1 MHTTN
6 PGLARDAY
14 AADPTWRALQAFLPA
29 ELHFGPGLMPTS
41 SFWEWQG
48 HQIHLDHFTQPDSPV
63 TLILLHGVGTNGRQ
77 LSLIVGGPLWRRG
90 IESVAVDLPPYGQ
103 SRLAR
108 GVTITY
114 NDWVRLVCDVIV
126 AERRRSGR
134 PIMLFGLS
142 AGGMLAYHAAAIDG
156 QVAGVIGTTF
166 LDQRVPLVRDATA
179 LNLFMSRVGGAVAA
193 SLARTPLGRL
203 AMPMRLASKMHTLVN
218 NSAALR
224 ILLRDRSSA
233 GSWATLRFLHSY
245 LSYQPA
251 LEPEDFAV
259 CPILL
264 TQPGVD
270 RWTPAD
276 LSAPV
281 LSRIRQVPVRSVQLE
296 GAGHYPLEQPGLSQL
311 ADAIEAFVRAP
322 GHGAFQG

>member
-1 MHTTN
+1 MLVTT
-6 PGLARDAY
+6 PALARDAY
-14 AADPTWRALQAFLPA
+14 ADDPTWRAIQAFLPA
-29 ELHFGPGLMPTS
+29 ELRFGPGLMPTS
-41 SFWEWQG
+41 SFWAWQG
-48 HQIHLDHFTQPDSPV
+48 HQIHLDRFAQPDSPV
-63 TLILLHGVGTNGRQ
+63 TLILLHGVGTNGRL

-103 SRLAR
+103 SRPAR
-108 GVTITY
+108 RVTVTY
-114 NDWVRLVCDVIV
+114 DDWVRLVCDSIA
-126 AERRRSGR
+126 AERQRSGR

-156 QVAGVIGTTF
+156 QVAGIIGTTF
-166 LDQRVPLVRDATA
+166 LDQRIPRVRDATA
-179 LNLFMSRVGGAVAA
+179 LNLLMSRGGGALAA
-193 SLARTPLGRL
+193 ILAGTPLGRL

-218 NSAALR
+218 NPAALR

-264 TQPGVD
+264 TQPGAD
-270 RWTPAD
+270 RWTPAE

-281 LSRIRQVPVRSVQLE
+281 LGRVRQVPVRSVQLD

-311 ADAIEAFVRAP
+311 ADAIEAFVRSP
-322 GHGAFQG
+322 GQ